1 MAKGQTIVLSI
12 KSDGSTQ
19 GRATVTLSNVVVTVK
34 NPDTVF
40 STPVNGSYTIFYAGE
55 SLTYDTVYQRPS
67 SSNYQLV
74 ASPSAGYEFLG
85 WYDET
90 NSELSSSASFSYQG
104 LEDHT
109 IRAVFMHAGSAVYY
123 VKGAFG
129 TFYDCFDLGIAAT
142 GNNGVLVVY
151 KDGTLAGSTAQS
163 SFSVPS
169 GRTLLIPCDDA
180 ATVYTT
186 SPRSTSN
193 VYVAP
198 TVFRTL
204 TIPENVTVTVDG
216 AISIG
221 GGIFGPS
228 GGTSGAGSP
237 SGPVGRIKAE
247 DGSRIV
253 VNGKLYCWGYIF
265 GSGAVEANSGAIVYE
280 DFQFSDQR
288 GGTAFSSINGNS
300 QKVFPISQY
309 YVQNIEVPLTIH
321 YGAKEIVYTALYI
334 QGDLSA
340 RPTLISGDSTSM
352 FTLGSGASITKRYLK
367 ETDQLQIDIDGNV
380 SLNKVTMEI
389 YVTVDSSKYVLPL
402 SSNFVVNINSGTTSL
417 NYDTEMLPGTVIN
430 IAEGAKLKVSSGV
443 KFYLFDSSEWNM
455 SFFYPGNKINPVKRI
470 ATGAL
475 AYTRTQA
482 NSIFDSRIDVGGEIS
497 VQGSMYTS
505 SGGAD
510 IVSTNGKGKVTFVT
524 APASS
529 TTFYQAI
536 QDGSSIKYT
545 SISATAAKLHN
556 GLNRPTAGDYAVDEY
571 TTTAGSSAGTTFNYC
586 SVCDAWY
593 NTVHGHDISTYT
605 VTWKN
610 WDGNVLEVDEE
621 VEDGAMPSYEG
632 NTPQKAS
639 DSQYRYVFSGWTP
652 AVSVVTGD
660 VEYTAVFDE
669 IPHTYQ
675 TPVYEWVKTGQ
686 TYSVTA
692 TAVCQDEAAFT
703 VTETVSATSLE
714 SLPATC
720 NSAGETTYTATFTG
734 SIFTAQ
740 TRTDADIPALGHDFG
755 EWTVTTPATCTEAGE
770 ETRHCSR
777 CGETETR
784 AIAASGHDYV
794 DVVTPPTCTSAGYTT
809 HTCSVCGDSY
819 TDTPVEAL
827 GHDFG
832 EWTVTTPATCTEAGE
847 ETRHCSRCDAT
858 ETRVIAA
865 SGHDYV
871 ETVVTQATYTQE
883 GLIVYTCDICGNSYE
898 EIVPKR
904 KAATYSTSLSLDDS
918 IDINFYVSNVDAAAD
933 LEKFRIV
940 YTFGETETTGYLNS
954 YLKNHFV
961 IARCA
966 AKEIGDVVNIRV
978 FYSDE
983 LINEFNYSARTYCES
998 KLSNAESKIA
1008 LRDLCK
1014 ATLDYGAYAQQYFEY
1029 NTDNLANAFYS
1040 AGTVPDVTIP
1050 EELNIQSVTGS
1061 CSVITRMSM
1070 SLNLLSK
1077 TELNFNFTTD
1087 GTVDL
1092 SDLAVTLNGAEVS
1105 AEKIAQLGANKYC
1118 LTVDGIAAKELADA
1132 QTITIS
1138 YGNETRTIVYSALTW
1153 AVKQQH
1159 STNEATAN
1167 MAKALYNYYLAALV
1181 YFASMANS

>member
-1 MAKGQTIVLSI
+1 
-12 KSDGSTQ
+12 
-19 GRATVTLSNVVVTVK
+19 
-34 NPDTVF
+34 
-40 STPVNGSYTIFYAGE
+40 
-55 SLTYDTVYQRPS
+55 
-67 SSNYQLV
+67 
-74 ASPSAGYEFLG
+74 
-85 WYDET
+85 
-90 NSELSSSASFSYQG
+90 
-104 LEDHT
+104 
-109 IRAVFMHAGSAVYY
+109 MHAGSAVYY

-151 KDGTLAGSTAQS
+151 KDGTLSGSTGQS
-163 SFSVPS
+163 SFSIPS
-169 GRTLLIPCDDA
+169 GKTLLIPCDDA

-193 VYVAP
+193 VYVTP

-204 TIPENVTVTVDG
+204 TIPENTTVTVDG
-216 AISIG
+216 AISVG

-228 GGTSGAGSP
+228 GGSSGAGSP
-237 SGPVGRIKAE
+237 SGPVGRIKTE
-247 DGSRIV
+247 DGCRIV

-340 RPTLISGDSTSM
+340 SPTLISGDSTSM

-380 SLNKVTMEI
+380 SLNKVTMKI
-389 YVTVDSSKYVLPL
+389 YVNVDSSNYVLPL

-455 SFFYPGNKINPVKRI
+455 SFFYPSGRINPVKRI

-524 APASS
+524 APTASA
-529 TTFYQAI
+529 TFYQAT
-536 QDGSSIKYT
+536 QSGSSINYT
-545 SISATAAKLHN
+545 SISATATKLHN
-556 GLNRPTAGDYAVDEY
+556 GSNHPTAGDYAVDEY
-571 TTTAGSSAGTTFNYC
+571 TTTAGSSAGTVFTYC

-610 WDGNVLEVDEE
+610 WDGTVLEVDEE
-621 VEDGAMPSYEG
+621 VEEGTIPSFEG
-632 NTPQKAS
+632 NTPQKTS
-639 DSQYRYVFSGWTP
+639 TSQYRYVFSGWTP
-652 AVSVVTGD
+652 EISEVTGD
-660 VEYTAVFDE
+660 TEYTAVFDE
-669 IPHTYQ
+669 IPQSYQ
-675 TPVYEWVKTGQ
+675 LPVYDWVKTGQ

-692 TAVCQDEAAFT
+692 TAVCQDEPAFT
-703 VTETVSATSLE
+703 VTETVTATPVV

-720 NSAGETTYTATFTG
+720 ISNGETTYTAAFTD
-734 SIFTAQ
+734 SMFATQ
-740 TRTDADIPALGHDFG
+740 TRTDSDIP
-755 EWTVTTPATCTEAGE
+755 
-770 ETRHCSR
+770 
-777 CGETETR
+777 
-784 AIAASGHDYV
+784 
-794 DVVTPPTCTSAGYTT
+794 
-809 HTCSVCGDSY
+809 
-819 TDTPVEAL
+819 AL

-858 ETRVIAA
+858 ETRVVAA
-865 SGHDYV
+865 TGHDYV
-871 ETVVTQATYTQE
+871 ETVVNQATYTQE

-918 IDINFYVSNVDAAAD
+918 IDINFYVSSVDAAAD

-1040 AGTVPDVTIP
+1040 AGTVPYVTIP

-1077 TELNFNFTTD
+1077 TELNFYFTTD

-1092 SDLAVTLNGAEVS
+1092 SDLTVTLNGAEVS
-1105 AEKIAQLGANKYC
+1105 AERIAQLGANKYC